1 MRDRHWNQLKE
12 AVDKQFTLDDKLKLQ
27 FIYDLNLP
35 RYNEQVEEIA
45 DQARQEAKMEKTLE
59 KLGETWDVIPFDM
72 AQHKNTDIN
81 ILRMSE
87 EDFEMLEE
95 N

>member
-1 MRDRHWNQLKE
+1 
-12 AVDKQFTLDDKLKLQ
+12 LKLQ

-72 AQHKNTDIN
+72 A
-81 ILRMSE
+81 
-87 EDFEMLEE
+87 
-95 N
+95 